1 MNFPSREL
9 DIVRLAQDVANGFT
23 ANPDTF
29 PAPPTPAERLLEAV
43 GEYNTARDTAVAAQG
58 TAVKGTASKNE
69 ILGELTGL
77 LKADLRYAESMSNG
91 DPSRLQLVGWG
102 PPRSRRFSD
111 LEIPGQVITLD
122 VSQEGSSWVSLG
134 WKEPFDGGPV
144 AAYRV
149 QRRRRDGGDWID
161 VGTSVETAVTLRDQ
175 EPGAELE
182 YRVIAVN
189 QAGQGPASN
198 VVRVVL

>member
-1 MNFPSREL
+1 M
-9 DIVRLAQDVANGFT
+9 
-23 ANPDTF
+23 
-29 PAPPTPAERLLEAV
+29 
-43 GEYNTARDTAVAAQG
+43 
-58 TAVKGTASKNE
+58 
-69 ILGELTGL
+69 
-77 LKADLRYAESMSNG
+77 
-91 DPSRLQLVGWG
+91 
-102 PPRSRRFSD
+102 
-111 LEIPGQVITLD
+111 
-122 VSQEGSSWVSLG
+122 
-134 WKEPFDGGPV
+134 

-189 QAGQGPASN
+189 RAGQGPASN